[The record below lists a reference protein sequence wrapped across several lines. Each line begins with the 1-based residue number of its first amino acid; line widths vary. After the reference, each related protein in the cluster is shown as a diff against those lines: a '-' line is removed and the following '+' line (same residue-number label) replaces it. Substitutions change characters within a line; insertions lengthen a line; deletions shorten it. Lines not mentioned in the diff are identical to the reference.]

1 MSKIKVASTTLICVD
16 CIHPEQSKLA
26 IEKTLSICEF
36 DSVKLL
42 TDQPF
47 TGASFDTVSIPKIS
61 SLEEYSKFIVLDLP
75 EKVDTEFAMI
85 IQGDGYPINKDAWTD
100 LYLKYDY
107 IGAPWVRH
115 LFYDIPGYPR
125 VNENNMVGNG
135 GFSIRS
141 KKMLD
146 KAKKITQA
154 IGANKIGS
162 YEDCYLARS
171 IKGLLEQASIKFA
184 PVGLALGFSFEN
196 LTYSGQ
202 FGFHGKKT
210 IEINHNIFK
219 AKNI

>member
-1 MSKIKVASTTLICVD
+1 MTKIKIPNTTLICVD
-16 CIHPEQSKLA
+16 CIHPDQSKLA

-36 DSVKLL
+36 DSVKLF
-42 TDQPF
+42 TDRTF
-47 TGASFDTVSIPKIS
+47 NGSSFDTISIPKIS
-61 SLEEYSKFIVLDLP
+61 SLKEYSKFMVLDLS
-75 EKVDTEFAMI
+75 EKISTEFAMV
-85 IQGDGYPINKDAWTD
+85 IQADGYPINKDAWTD

-115 LFYDIPGYPR
+115 LFYDIPGYPK

-141 KKMLD
+141 KNLLD
-146 KAKKITQA
+146 KAKKITEV
-154 IGANKIGS
+154 IGIDKIGS

-171 IKGLLEQASIKFA
+171 IKGLLEQNSIKFA

-196 LTYSGQ
+196 LVYSGQ

-210 IEINHNIFK
+210 IEINRNI
-219 AKNI
+219 IS